1 MLVYAVRMRF
11 DLEFPLFK
19 LLGSARDTVG
29 WKIHNTKKV
38 SLSGFISK
46 HDRACIKIKK
56 MKFQDSK
63 FGVRQN
69 FGETPVIMSRLD
81 NVASRTKKVS
91 NWE

>member
-1 MLVYAVRMRF
+1 
-11 DLEFPLFK
+11 
-19 LLGSARDTVG
+19 
-29 WKIHNTKKV
+29 
-38 SLSGFISK
+38 
-46 HDRACIKIKK
+46 